1 MSNQAHILIV
11 EDSDDDRIMFAQYLS
26 MHGHRVSSARDGNQ
40 GLEKAFE
47 LKPDLVLID
56 LWLPLVSGW
65 EAMHRLRADQRT
77 RQIPILVVTGHSS
90 VRTRDCDGWLTKPCP
105 LDELRAE
112 VAALLTSRVGD
123 GWAGE
128 SVR

>member
-26 MHGHRVSSARDGNQ
+26 MHGYRVSSARDGKQ